1 MSVLTKTF
9 VVLLVVTSLL
19 LSASIVVFVNRV
31 EDNKALA
38 DASKR
43 QVTSEKQKA
52 AEQTTNFTESQMA
65 RRDLQNEMTK
75 QVGELNRTVV
85 DREAE
90 VQKRDGELAQLKKDS
105 QVKEATLKGTAD
117 ALRAAQE
124 MGTGF
129 LTANKDLRAT
139 NDDLLKGN
147 GELNTQVTILDN
159 KLRQTEKAREYAE
172 EMVVELKSQL
182 AGVRQKG
189 GPAGAATIG
198 SAAIPEGTADVPIN
212 GVVRSVDIIGGKK
225 YATISVGSSDLVK
238 KGMRFNVINR
248 QGGEFLGFLT
258 VDSVQPNEAIGQLE
272 GKVDKIQAG
281 VEVKTQL

>member
-43 QVTSEKQKA
+43 QVTAAKQQA
-52 AEQTTNFTESQMA
+52 AELTTNLTESQMA

-129 LTANKDLRAT
+129 LAANNDLRAK

-182 AGVRQKG
+182 AGARQKG

>member
-43 QVTSEKQKA
+43 QVTDAKQKA

-129 LTANKDLRAT
+129 LAANNDLRAK

>member
-43 QVTSEKQKA
+43 QVTAAKQQA
-52 AEQTTNFTESQMA
+52 AELTTNLTESQMA

-129 LTANKDLRAT
+129 LAANNDLRAK